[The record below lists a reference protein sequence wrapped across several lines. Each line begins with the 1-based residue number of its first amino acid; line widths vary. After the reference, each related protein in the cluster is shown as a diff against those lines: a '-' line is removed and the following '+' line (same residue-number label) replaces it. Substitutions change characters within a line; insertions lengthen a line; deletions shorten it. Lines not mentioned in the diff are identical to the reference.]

1 MTWSGLYNEQSGWI
15 CGRKENLG
23 VKRLK
28 LEMTLSHE
36 SRETDAEGLSR
47 SASGRVRLHEGR
59 AKNKE
64 R

>member
-1 MTWSGLYNEQSGWI
+1 M
-15 CGRKENLG
+15 G

-59 AKNKE
+59 ARNKE